1 MPGYATVWGGGVAS
15 QVSMV
20 QQWPAITAA
29 STTILAQDANRKYIA
44 IQNNSSEG
52 KNLRLN
58 FQAAA
63 TVVSMR
69 LQPGQVW
76 VPNAVPT
83 DAINAMGELAGAGA
97 AILANEVSVI
107 TGS

>member
-1 MPGYATVWGGGVAS
+1 MAGVATIWGGGVAS

-20 QQWPAITAA
+20 SSWPAIGAA
-29 STTILAQDANRKYIA
+29 SSTILAQDTNRKYIS

-63 TVVSMR
+63 TLVSMK
-69 LQPGQVW
+69 LQPGQTW

-83 DAINAMGELAGAGA
+83 DAINALGEIAGGA
-97 AILANEVSVI
+97 VPILANEVVVVVG
-107 TGS
+107 T